1 MPIHVL
7 LYTFFTVATMIFST
21 ANGKS
26 FDTDK
31 DLTAPERHILQKLFL
46 WETMASSIDE
56 FKEKKDAALLAGW
69 NNSGAIR
76 EGPALN
82 SIILELE
89 RRVTERIGKK
99 D

>member
-1 MPIHVL
+1 
-7 LYTFFTVATMIFST
+7 MIFNT

-56 FKEKKDAALLAGW
+56 FKEKIDAALLAGW
-69 NNSGAIR
+69 NNSGPIY
-76 EGPALN
+76 EGPALKTIF
-82 SIILELE
+82 SELE
-89 RRVTERIGKK
+89 RRVIERIGKK
-99 D
+99 N